1 MTRVAFLVAL
11 VIGIVALAAS
21 SVQAQ
26 EADWKVGLARVKITP
41 PQPVHMAGY
50 ASRNKPYES
59 FHDDLYAKV
68 LVLEDKAGTR
78 GVLVTTDLIGFSAE
92 IATPL
97 RERIAAKTK
106 TAAGSVIVSS
116 SHTHTGPS
124 LSLDRTSPDVK
135 SLSDAERTAAYTRE
149 MCDKIVVTAAEA
161 ATKLQPAKLSWGTGV
176 VHFVMNR
183 REFTTDRG
191 VILGV
196 NPRGPADR
204 SVPVLRIDD
213 PSGKLLTVVCGTACH
228 NTTLGGNDYE
238 ISGDYAGH
246 AQRLIE
252 EQHPGAQ
259 AMFVL
264 GCAGDAN
271 PYPRGTHEIALTH
284 GKELGKEVER
294 ILTTKLVPVRGPLKI
309 QSGEA
314 SLPLAPPPSREEI
327 EKLAAAKSGALPW
340 VAQQMLTRLK
350 AGEKLPTQYTCPLAV
365 WQFGD
370 DLTLVA
376 LSGEVVSDYVRMLED
391 SLGPNRLWIAAYCN
405 DVYGYLPSA
414 RVLREG
420 GYETRGLYAGGIGLF
435 ASDAQEALVGKVR
448 ELAKSA
454 GRKLP

>member
-1 MTRVAFLVAL
+1 M
-11 VIGIVALAAS
+11 
-21 SVQAQ
+21 
-26 EADWKVGLARVKITP
+26 
-41 PQPVHMAGY
+41 
-50 ASRNKPYES
+50 
-59 FHDDLYAKV
+59 
-68 LVLEDKAGTR
+68 
-78 GVLVTTDLIGFSAE
+78 
-92 IATPL
+92 
-97 RERIAAKTK
+97 
-106 TAAGSVIVSS
+106 
-116 SHTHTGPS
+116 
-124 LSLDRTSPDVK
+124 
-135 SLSDAERTAAYTRE
+135 SDAERTAAYTRE

-294 ILTTKLVPVRGPLKI
+294 VLTTKLVPVRGPLKI

-350 AGEKLPTQYTCPLAV
+350 AGT
-365 WQFGD
+365 D
-370 DLTLVA
+370 
-376 LSGEVVSDYVRMLED
+376 SG
-391 SLGPNRLWIAAYCN
+391 
-405 DVYGYLPSA
+405 
-414 RVLREG
+414 
-420 GYETRGLYAGGIGLF
+420 
-435 ASDAQEALVGKVR
+435 
-448 ELAKSA
+448 
-454 GRKLP
+454 